1 MLITDF
7 PDEEMQNDLAS
18 LYYDHPH
25 LRDTIYQLL
34 PSKDE
39 EWAKLYN
46 KSMLVKA
53 AFEIKDRLETTNQLK
68 AECWNCDLRNN
79 RNGTISYY
87 WALQPSNK
95 CIAGFDTETLQR
107 YNIAGQY
114 NEEDWQRQDQ
124 QRWTSIRD
132 INLGAARLRDYPTSD
147 ESDSTQSI
155 SWPSRRR
162 LNFD

>member
-1 MLITDF
+1 MLVTDF

-34 PSKDE
+34 PSKAE
-39 EWAKLYN
+39 EWDKLY
-46 KSMLVKA
+46 KKTLLVKA
-53 AFEIKDRLETTNQLK
+53 AFDIKDRLETTKQLK
-68 AECWNCDLRNN
+68 QECWNCDVRNN

-87 WALQPSNK
+87 WSLEPSNK
-95 CIAGFDTETLQR
+95 MIAGFDTEILQR
-107 YNIAGQY
+107 YHLAGVRD
-114 NEEDWQRQDQ
+114 EDEWEREDQR
-124 QRWTSIRD
+124 RWTSIRD
-132 INLGAARLRDYPTSD
+132 INLGAARLRNSPSSD